1 MKKIIKPIIMLL
13 IIALII
19 GGVYMYFEKRNKNY
33 ELEIVESYNYYPVF
47 KNEKYGIIDL
57 QGNILVEPEYE
68 KVIIPNPSKDV
79 FVCAKDDGSKTIL
92 NKNGETLFKDFEEV
106 SEIKFSGTVSDM
118 PYEKTVLS
126 YKEDGKY
133 GLIDYNGKK
142 VTKAIYEEITS
153 VPYKEGEILAKK
165 DGKYGVINNKGV
177 TLIEFEYDI
186 IEGDGFYKEDTKYKE
201 AGYLV
206 GNKTTE
212 GYRYGYIN
220 KKFDKILE
228 IEYNEIYRITVED
241 DDKNVYLMAKKNG
254 QIGVVYNKKT
264 IINCEFQDIEYNA
277 ENKTFFVQK
286 NSKYGAYDMNG
297 TNIVPVEYDYI
308 SYKGNYIYAELD
320 ETSKYFDE
328 FGKEINDVDIDYIAI
343 YSTNNVTYSI
353 TVDEDGNYGIIDG
366 KQNMLVQN
374 TYSYIDYAFENYFI
388 ALRDGKLGIIDSNDN
403 TIVEFKYDVLQC
415 INGTNVVQGKISD
428 TNTVD
433 IYSKKMQKVATV
445 ENSAI
450 NLYDDYIEVY
460 SEKSTKYFDF
470 EGNEKTNTQILKDN
484 ELFAVEENGKWG
496 MTDKYGKIVVEC
508 IYDKVTELNEYGFAG
523 IKLDGAWGV
532 IDKNGQVILEPTY
545 ENFANNE
552 KPEFIN
558 KYYRV
563 TYGYGEI
570 YYTDEK
576 Q

>member
-19 GGVYMYFEKRNKNY
+19 GGIYMYFEKRNKNY
-33 ELEIVESYNYYPVF
+33 ELEIVEAYNYYPVF

-79 FVCAKDDGSKTIL
+79 FVCVKDDGSKTIL
-92 NKNGETLFKDFEEV
+92 NQNGETLFKDFEEV

-142 VTKAIYEEITS
+142 VTKAIYEEINS

-165 DGKYGVINNKGV
+165 EGKYGVINNKGV

-328 FGKEINDVDIDYIAI
+328 FGKEINDVDIDYMAI

-374 TYSYIDYAFENYFI
+374 TYSYIDYAFEKYFI

-445 ENSAI
+445 ENAAI

-496 MTDKYGKIVVEC
+496 LTDKYGKIVVEC

-532 IDKNGQVILEPTY
+532 VDQNGQVILEPTY